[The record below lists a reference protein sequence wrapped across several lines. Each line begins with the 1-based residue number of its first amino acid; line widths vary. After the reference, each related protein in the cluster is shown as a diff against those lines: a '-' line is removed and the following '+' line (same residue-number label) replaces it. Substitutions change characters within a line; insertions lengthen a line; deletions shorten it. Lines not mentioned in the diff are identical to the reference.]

1 LLFIFVMPKFV
12 QTFYHIFFKFLNIFE
27 SLCQMGVGRSYAMEI
42 PTMLGWL
49 QITTRQVAAISQP
62 QLGVATD
69 SALTRSLHCSRAN

>member
-1 LLFIFVMPKFV
+1 MPKFV

-49 QITTRQVAAISQP
+49 QITTRQVAAISQL
-62 QLGVATD
+62 QLTQH
-69 SALTRSLHCSRAN
+69 SLTHFVVPEPTEDCLDQIVNQ

>member
-1 LLFIFVMPKFV
+1 MPKFV

-49 QITTRQVAAISQP
+49 QITTRQVAAISQA

-69 SALTRSLHCSRAN
+69 SGLTRSLRCSRAN

>member
-12 QTFYHIFFKFLNIFE
+12 QTFYHIFFQFLNIFE
-27 SLCQMGVGRSYAMEI
+27 SLCQMGVGRKYSMEI

-49 QITTRQVAAISQP
+49 RITTRRVTADSQP

-69 SALTRSLHCSRAN
+69 SALTRSLRCSASN